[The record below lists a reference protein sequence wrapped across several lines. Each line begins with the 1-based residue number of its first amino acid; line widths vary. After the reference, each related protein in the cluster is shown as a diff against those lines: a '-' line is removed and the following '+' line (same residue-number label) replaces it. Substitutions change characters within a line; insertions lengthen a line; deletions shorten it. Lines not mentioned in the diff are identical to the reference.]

1 MMKDLAK
8 QEFLKDQAKLEL
20 GTHVQFF
27 EFNMDDYLTFNT
39 ILGLIVALL
48 LIFIPIP
55 LDYVLS
61 AYTGSFI
68 TLLLFYI
75 KFGTNEK

>member
-1 MMKDLAK
+1 MKDLSK

-20 GTHVQFF
+20 GTQVQFF
-27 EFNMDDYLTFNT
+27 EFDMDDYLTFNSL
-39 ILGLIVALL
+39 LGLVVALL
-48 LIFIPIP
+48 LIFSPIP
-55 LDYVLS
+55 LDTILS

-68 TLLLFYI
+68 TLLIFYI